1 MLYWENES
9 DEELFENL
17 LSALD
22 DYGQEAA
29 NLYKQRLMSDG
40 KVASGKLVQSIKPL
54 VAYSAQGLEYTVFF
68 EMEDYWKYVEAGL
81 KGRGRSSK
89 NSSSPF
95 RAAEWNRIFPF
106 ILKWVREKRL
116 GGRAKDGKLP
126 TEKALAAMISRTIS
140 EEGISKG
147 GQLEETVRAVNAYQ
161 LPKLQEAL
169 ERDWEAVSYKIY
181 DGLNKY
187 LKV

>member
-1 MLYWENES
+1 MLYWENE
-9 DEELFENL
+9 EELFENL

-29 NLYKQRLMSDG
+29 NMYKQRLLSEG
-40 KVASGKLVQSIKPL
+40 KVASGKLVESIKPF
-54 VAYSAQGLEYTVFF
+54 VAYSAQGLEYTVFL

-116 GGRAKDGKLP
+116 SGRTKDGKLP
-126 TEKALAAMISRTIS
+126 NEKALAAMISRTIS
-140 EEGISKG
+140 EEGIKKG

-169 ERDWEAVSYKIY
+169 EKDWDEVQYKIY
-181 DGLNKY
+181 QGISKN